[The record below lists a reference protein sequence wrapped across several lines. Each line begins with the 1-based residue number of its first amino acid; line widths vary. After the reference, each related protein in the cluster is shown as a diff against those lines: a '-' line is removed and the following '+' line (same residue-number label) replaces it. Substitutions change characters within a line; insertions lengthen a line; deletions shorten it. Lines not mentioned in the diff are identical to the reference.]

1 MEGLKL
7 NKKNIYLM
15 YLIIFLQS
23 LVFYGSIATL
33 YRQKRGLSMTE
44 IFIIESAYFIIVII
58 LEVPWGKLADKI
70 GYKKIV
76 VIANFIYFLS
86 KIVFY
91 NSGSFLGF
99 LIERIFLAAALAGL
113 SGCDS
118 AYLYNSIYDK
128 SLCDKVFS
136 KYNFYTTLGFLLA
149 SLSSVFIIEISMES
163 TVLFTIVAYGIAFIL
178 SLFLDEV
185 PKDEKNASIKM
196 NFKETFNNKNII
208 VFIISI
214 TLFSEIVQG
223 ITVYLNQNK
232 YISCGI
238 DVKKFGIILALSQII
253 SLITGKSYYFKRIL
267 GERKYINIL
276 YLIILVA
283 TLILWR
289 TTSAVVSVISVM
301 SISLSDALFAPIVM
315 EIENKSV
322 TTGDRATVLSI
333 YSVIGSVVS
342 AVINPLIGLGA
353 DYSLRTSF
361 LLCSM
366 LCVIAFIAMNCYL
379 VKEDS
384 KMKLCNE
391 KRI

>member
-91 NSGSFLGF
+91 NSGSFL
-99 LIERIFLAAALAGL
+99 IERIFLAAALAGL

-163 TVLFTIVAYGIAFIL
+163 TVLFITIVAYGIAFIL

-301 SISLSDALFAPIVM
+301 SISLSDALFTPIVM

-322 TTGDRATVLSI
+322 TTGDRATILSI

-366 LCVIAFIAMNCYL
+366 LCVIALIAMNYYL
-379 VKEDS
+379 ARENS
-384 KMKLCNE
+384 KMKLCDE

>member
-1 MEGLKL
+1 M
-7 NKKNIYLM
+7 
-15 YLIIFLQS
+15 
-23 LVFYGSIATL
+23 
-33 YRQKRGLSMTE
+33 
-44 IFIIESAYFIIVII
+44 II

-70 GYKKIV
+70 GYKKIL
-76 VIANFIYFLS
+76 VIANLIYFLS

-91 NSGSFLGF
+91 KADSFADF
-99 LIERIFLAAALAGL
+99 LLERVFLAAALSGL

-118 AYLYNSIYDK
+118 AYLYNSLDDE
-128 SLCDKVFS
+128 SLSDKVFS
-136 KYNFYTTLGFLLA
+136 KYNFYATLGFLAA
-149 SLSSVFIIEISMES
+149 SLSSALMLEISLES
-163 TVLFTIVAYGIAFIL
+163 TVLFTIVAYGIALIL

-185 PKDEKNASIKM
+185 SKAEKTESVKM
-196 NFKETFNNKNII
+196 NFKEVFANKSII
-208 VFIISI
+208 LFIISI
-214 TLFSEIVQG
+214 TLISEIVQS

-232 YISCGI
+232 YINCGI
-238 DVKKFGIILALSQII
+238 DIRNFGVILALSQII

-322 TTGDRATVLSI
+322 ITGDRATVLSI

-366 LCVIAFIAMNCYL
+366 LCVVALIAVNYYL
-379 VKEDS
+379 ARENS
-384 KMKLCNE
+384 KMKLLM
-391 KRI
+391 KKDS

>member
-33 YRQKRGLSMTE
+33 YRKKRGLSLTV
-44 IFIIESAYFIIVII
+44 IFIIETAYFIIAII

-70 GYKKIV
+70 GYKKIM

-322 TTGDRATVLSI
+322 TTGERATILSI
-333 YSVIGSVVS
+333 YSVIGSVVC
-342 AVINPLIGLGA
+342 AAINPLIGLVA
-353 DYSLRTSF
+353 DYSLVTSF

>member
-1 MEGLKL
+1 MLLK
-7 NKKNIYLM
+7 N
-15 YLIIFLQS
+15 
-23 LVFYGSIATL
+23 G
-33 YRQKRGLSMTE
+33 
-44 IFIIESAYFIIVII
+44 
-58 LEVPWGKLADKI
+58 
-70 GYKKIV
+70 
-76 VIANFIYFLS
+76 
-86 KIVFY
+86 
-91 NSGSFLGF
+91 
-99 LIERIFLAAALAGL
+99 
-113 SGCDS
+113 
-118 AYLYNSIYDK
+118 
-128 SLCDKVFS
+128 
-136 KYNFYTTLGFLLA
+136 
-149 SLSSVFIIEISMES
+149 
-163 TVLFTIVAYGIAFIL
+163 GI
-178 SLFLDEV
+178 
-185 PKDEKNASIKM
+185 K
-196 NFKETFNNKNII
+196 
-208 VFIISI
+208 
-214 TLFSEIVQG
+214 IVQG

-315 EIENKSV
+315 EIENKFV

-366 LCVIAFIAMNCYL
+366 LCVIALIAMNYYL
-379 VKEDS
+379 ARENS
-384 KMKLCNE
+384 KMKLCDE

>member
-1 MEGLKL
+1 
-7 NKKNIYLM
+7 M

-289 TTSAVVSVISVM
+289 TTSAVVSVIS
-301 SISLSDALFAPIVM
+301 LSDALFAPIVM

-322 TTGDRATVLSI
+322 TTGDRATILSI

-366 LCVIAFIAMNCYL
+366 LCVIALIAMNYYL
-379 VKEDS
+379 ARENS
-384 KMKLCNE
+384 KMKLCDE

>member
-1 MEGLKL
+1 MLLK
-7 NKKNIYLM
+7 N
-15 YLIIFLQS
+15 
-23 LVFYGSIATL
+23 G
-33 YRQKRGLSMTE
+33 
-44 IFIIESAYFIIVII
+44 
-58 LEVPWGKLADKI
+58 
-70 GYKKIV
+70 
-76 VIANFIYFLS
+76 
-86 KIVFY
+86 
-91 NSGSFLGF
+91 
-99 LIERIFLAAALAGL
+99 
-113 SGCDS
+113 
-118 AYLYNSIYDK
+118 
-128 SLCDKVFS
+128 
-136 KYNFYTTLGFLLA
+136 
-149 SLSSVFIIEISMES
+149 
-163 TVLFTIVAYGIAFIL
+163 GI
-178 SLFLDEV
+178 
-185 PKDEKNASIKM
+185 K
-196 NFKETFNNKNII
+196 
-208 VFIISI
+208 
-214 TLFSEIVQG
+214 IVQG

-238 DVKKFGIILALSQII
+238 DIRNFGVILALSQII

-289 TTSAVVSVISVM
+289 TSAVVSVISVM
-301 SISLSDALFAPIVM
+301 SISLSDALFTPIVM

-322 TTGDRATVLSI
+322 TTGERATILSI

-342 AVINPLIGLGA
+342 AAINPLIGLVA
-353 DYSLRTSF
+353 DYSLGTSF